1 MSEIEKAFEMVNS
14 FSAKAA
20 EVAPVIWQK
29 MILLVQAESIAY
41 LAVGGFCLLLFVIFA
56 ALWARAPIKG
66 PSCYN
71 AGEWTL
77 TKIVYGLLATASA
90 IPAAINLFYP
100 WNWVGAFAPEARL
113 IARLLGTLTGTTS

>member
-20 EVAPVIWQK
+20 EVAPVVWQK

-56 ALWARAPIKG
+56 VLWARAPVNG
-66 PSCYN
+66 PGSYS
-71 AGEWTL
+71 AGEWTF
-77 TKIVYGLLATASA
+77 TKIVYGILAAVSA
-90 IPAAINLFYP
+90 TPAAINLFYP

-113 IARLLGTLTGTTS
+113 IARLLGTLTGTSS